1 MYIFDILF
9 ISSLICIMLI
19 ILLEVIK
26 YSINLCLEKIKEKS
40 LYLKHN
46 YKTLRF
52 FTRFQ
57 YYINLYYP
65 KVSLLRTI
73 ILYIIIVAIYLFFIF
88 KNYIVDFIKSIN
100 INIVEEWLI
109 YFNNLISKHIYI
121 LSIVLTAMIFL
132 ALIILYSN
140 HKNKFTK
147 TINDF
152 QSDKLHT
159 ILEYHSKI
167 IYPISEIIVKNNKNI
182 EHILLSLKTN
192 KGINSNYVA
201 KKITEYNFPEIELNI
216 YNGEPI
222 VKKRKYYN
230 CFNNTDFVTEDMSEE
245 ITKLSELIIQFN
257 KTKAFYSLN
266 IFSQLNKKL
275 LLPYPISRYIE
286 NCNIDEI
293 IESLSSNLI
302 TNKYFEK
309 QKDNQKYLYKDL
321 YENNT
326 EILIDSY
333 NSIKFSIEWIIIRS
347 MEFTIELEEYDK
359 GLSKMLNIKRINVK
373 NALSN
378 ALEKSK

>member
-1 MYIFDILF
+1 M
-9 ISSLICIMLI
+9 
-19 ILLEVIK
+19 V
-26 YSINLCLEKIKEKS
+26 N
-40 LYLKHN
+40 
-46 YKTLRF
+46 
-52 FTRFQ
+52 
-57 YYINLYYP
+57 
-65 KVSLLRTI
+65 
-73 ILYIIIVAIYLFFIF
+73 
-88 KNYIVDFIKSIN
+88 
-100 INIVEEWLI
+100 
-109 YFNNLISKHIYI
+109 
-121 LSIVLTAMIFL
+121 
-132 ALIILYSN
+132 
-140 HKNKFTK
+140 
-147 TINDF
+147 
-152 QSDKLHT
+152 
-159 ILEYHSKI
+159 
-167 IYPISEIIVKNNKNI
+167 
-182 EHILLSLKTN
+182 LSLK
-192 KGINSNYVA
+192 
-201 KKITEYNFPEIELNI
+201 KKVSID
-216 YNGEPI
+216 
-222 VKKRKYYN
+222 
-230 CFNNTDFVTEDMSEE
+230 CFNNNTDFVSEDMSEA
-245 ITKLSELIIQFN
+245 IKIIELIIQFN

-333 NSIKFSIEWIIIRS
+333 NSIKISIEWIIIRS

>member
-1 MYIFDILF
+1 
-9 ISSLICIMLI
+9 MLI

-65 KVSLLRTI
+65 KASLLRTI

-245 ITKLSELIIQFN
+245 IKKLSELIIQFN

>member
-1 MYIFDILF
+1 
-9 ISSLICIMLI
+9 MLI

-26 YSINLCLEKIKEKS
+26 YSINLCLEKIKDKS

-65 KVSLLRTI
+65 KASLLRTI
-73 ILYIIIVAIYLFFIF
+73 ILYIIIVAIYLFFYF
-88 KNYIVDFIKSIN
+88 KNYTVDFIKSIN
-100 INIVEEWLI
+100 INVVREWLI
-109 YFNNLISKHIYI
+109 HFNSLIAKYNYI
-121 LSIVLTAMIFL
+121 FSIAIAIMIFL

-140 HKNKFTK
+140 HKKKFTK

-216 YNGEPI
+216 YSGEPI
-222 VKKRKYYN
+222 VKKRKYYD
-230 CFNNTDFVTEDMSEE
+230 CFNNTDFVSEDMSEE
-245 ITKLSELIIQFN
+245 IKKLSELIIQFN

-275 LLPYPISRYIE
+275 LLPHPISRYIE

-309 QKDNQKYLYKDL
+309 QKDNQKCFYKDL

>member
-275 LLPYPISRYIE
+275 LLPYPLSRYIE

-359 GLSKMLNIKRINVK
+359 VLSKMLNIKRINVK